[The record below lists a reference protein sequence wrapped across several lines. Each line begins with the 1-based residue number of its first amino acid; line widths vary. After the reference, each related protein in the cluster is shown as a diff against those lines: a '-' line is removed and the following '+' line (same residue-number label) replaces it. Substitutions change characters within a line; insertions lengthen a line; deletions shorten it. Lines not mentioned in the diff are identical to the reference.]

1 MSMDVLKNKIRK
13 LRNPS
18 ALTIAPTLDMLP
30 PSFLTDYETPVKGK
44 GQLQKQLPKEKSEIT
59 QWAG

>member
-18 ALTIAPTLDMLP
+18 ALTIAPTLDTLP
-30 PSFLTDYETPVKGK
+30 PQYMMEYEYLLIEVRVRT
-44 GQLQKQLPKEKSEIT
+44 QNEKP
-59 QWAG
+59 